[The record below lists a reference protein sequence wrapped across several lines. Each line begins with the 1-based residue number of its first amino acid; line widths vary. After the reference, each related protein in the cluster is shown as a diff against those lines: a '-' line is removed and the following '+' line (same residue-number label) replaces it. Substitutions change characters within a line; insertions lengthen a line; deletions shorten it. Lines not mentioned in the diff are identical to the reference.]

1 MKTWI
6 NSYRRITETLIN
18 TFKKNTF
25 AMTKKRIADLSNP
38 RNIVLNKEVKVS
50 NGIKGHQHREKNVLP
65 KQYFKIHE
73 EDFDT

>member
-1 MKTWI
+1 MEATTS
-6 NSYRRITETLIN
+6 NRASIN

-73 EDFDT
+73 EDFDTL

>member
-1 MKTWI
+1 
-6 NSYRRITETLIN
+6 
-18 TFKKNTF
+18 
-25 AMTKKRIADLSNP
+25 MTKKRIADLSNP